1 MTTMPERGAGLLAGT
16 GATDRGRSLT
26 VRPDDDH
33 GRIAGGF
40 EPANKAAHPEAPRR
54 LAHGIDRTV
63 NDMKA
68 KTKCLMFNAKN

>member
-1 MTTMPERGAGLLAGT
+1 
-16 GATDRGRSLT
+16 LT

-40 EPANKAAHPEAPRR
+40 EPAKAAAHREAPRR

>member
-1 MTTMPERGAGLLAGT
+1 MTTMPQRGAWLLAGD

-40 EPANKAAHPEAPRR
+40 EPAKSAAHREAPRR

>member
-1 MTTMPERGAGLLAGT
+1 MTMAGSPGASSRRK
-16 GATDRGRSLT
+16 D
-26 VRPDDDH
+26 
-33 GRIAGGF
+33 
-40 EPANKAAHPEAPRR
+40 AAHSMEAPRR

>member
-1 MTTMPERGAGLLAGT
+1 MTTLPQRGAGLPGGD

-40 EPANKAAHPEAPRR
+40 EPASSAAHQEAPRR

-68 KTKCLMFNAKN
+68 KTKCLMFNVKN

>member
-1 MTTMPERGAGLLAGT
+1 MTTKPQRGAGLLAGA

-40 EPANKAAHPEAPRR
+40 EPAKSAAHPKAPRR

-68 KTKCLMFNAKN
+68 KTKCLTFNVKN